1 MMKRLVFIFLA
12 AVGALLLGSCSEERQ
27 AAKLREK
34 IRFEGIEQITPHGM
48 SGVEV
53 EVSVV
58 NDTRHNITLE
68 EAQLTLSY
76 NRSKLLMLQLR
87 DEVLLPKRFD
97 GTLKISTRMKV
108 HDPLSAMF
116 VLSRLGSGRLDD
128 MSVTIDAKVKA
139 GPVRKNIFV
148 ADMEL
153 QKFLSNFAI
162 STEKADRL

>member
-1 MMKRLVFIFLA
+1 MKRLVFIFLA

-76 NRSKLLMLQLR
+76 NRSKVLMLQLR
-87 DEVLLPKRFD
+87 DEVMLPKRFD

>member
-1 MMKRLVFIFLA
+1 MKRLVFIFLA

-53 EVSVV
+53 EVSVA

-76 NRSKLLMLQLR
+76 NRSKVLMLQLR
-87 DEVLLPKRFD
+87 DEVMLPKRFD